1 MIVRCPNEA
10 CNTKMS
16 IKDEVVRNSDANVK
30 CPSCKKMFKPFNNLP
45 QYLKDEI
52 LNTQKTDCDD
62 SRPNKRDSAL
72 GWLIVHDEK
81 THTQTYD
88 LYEGVQTIGRK
99 SNSRPCDVMIET
111 ADNYMSRNHF
121 IIEVINN
128 RGCFHYVL
136 KDAQATNRTYV
147 EVDVLSEFIKK
158 LRPLNKDEEVY
169 IEDGD
174 IIQAGKTKIILK
186 TPKSVPNREIATQ
199 IVTNQDIAKT
209 VIV

>member
-1 MIVRCPNEA
+1 MIVRCPNEN
-10 CNTKMS
+10 CSTKMS
-16 IKDEVVRNSDANVK
+16 IKDEVVRNQDANVK

-45 QYLKDEI
+45 QSLKDEI
-52 LNTQKTDCDD
+52 LNTQKKDCYDN
-62 SRPNKRDSAL
+62 RPDTEKKAV

-88 LYEGVQTIGRK
+88 LHEGKQLIGRK

-111 ADNYMSRNHF
+111 SDTYMSRNHF

-128 RGCFHYVL
+128 RKCFQYVL

-147 EVDVLSEFIKK
+147 EADVHSGFVKK
-158 LRPLNKDEEVY
+158 IRPLSKDEEVY
-169 IEDGD
+169 IKDGD

-186 TPKSVPNREIATQ
+186 TPKSVSNREMATQ

>member
-45 QYLKDEI
+45 QSLKDEV
-52 LNTQKTDCDD
+52 LKTQKTECNDN
-62 SRPNKRDSAL
+62 SVNKQGKAL

-111 ADNYMSRNHF
+111 TDNYMSRNHF
-121 IIEVINN
+121 IIEITNN
-128 RGCFHYVL
+128 RGCLQYIL